1 MKEVERKD
9 LPEISGGD
17 VDAYGNPLPTAYPI
31 YPVPPEQPNTSPLI
45 VPEQPLP

>member
-9 LPEISGGD
+9 APEVSGGQ
-17 VDAYGNPLPTAYPI
+17 VDGYGNPLPTAYPI
-31 YPVPPEQPNTSPLI
+31 YPVPLEQPGGGPLV